1 MPKSKAQKQ
10 VTVKTL
16 LDGLKSGKSAVFA
29 NFQGLTVAETEE
41 LRKNCRKEGVT
52 MLAAKKTL
60 VKRVF
65 DELGLAEVDPTSF
78 AGGVATFIGTTDE
91 VAPAKLV
98 NVFGKT
104 HEAIAIFGGLLEG
117 KYITAA
123 SVKNL
128 AALPSK
134 QQLLGKL
141 VGTLNAPVSGFVNVL
156 AGNLRG
162 LVSVLNNIVNSK
174 A

>member
-16 LDGLKSGKSAVFA
+16 LDGLKAGKAAVFA
-29 NFQGLTVAETEE
+29 NFQGLTVAESEE
-41 LRKNCRKEGVT
+41 LRKNCRQEGVQV
-52 MLAAKKTL
+52 LAAKKTL
-60 VKRVF
+60 VRRVF
-65 DELGLAEVDPTSF
+65 EELGIKDIDPKSF
-78 AGGVATFIGTTDE
+78 TGGIATFIGVADE

-98 NVFGKT
+98 NTFGKT
-104 HEAIAIFGGLLEG
+104 HEVIQIFGGLLEG

-123 SVKNL
+123 SVKSL

-134 QQLLGKL
+134 QQLLGQL

-162 LVSVLNNIVNSK
+162 LVGVLNNIAK
-174 A
+174 AKS